1 MGPMPAIHIP
11 VSQHQFKPWK
21 NGLGVS
27 RIIASEPAGAGFDT
41 MLWQVSGTEIG
52 ADCPFSE
59 LKGLDRLFMVTEG
72 AGVDLTSTNDAGR
85 TWTARVKL
93 GQVPYAF
100 RGGWKT
106 ACRLLDGP
114 VKVFNIIA
122 RRGKARASVE
132 YLNGTTLAK
141 AEGEIAIAVHLGSL
155 DAWMLSGPGAESISI
170 SPPPGPVALIKIAS

>member
-1 MGPMPAIHIP
+1 MALIDLPAA
-11 VSQHQFKPWK
+11 QHAKVPWK

-27 RIIASEPAGAGFDT
+27 RIIATEPAGAGFDT
-41 MLWQVSGTEIG
+41 LLWQVSGTEIG

-72 AGVDLTSTNDAGR
+72 AGVDLTSINDAGR
-85 TWTARVKL
+85 KWTARVKV

-106 ACRLLDGP
+106 DCRLLDGP
-114 VKVFNIIA
+114 VRVFNVMA

-132 YLNGTTLAK
+132 FPAGTVLTKTADETAL
-141 AEGEIAIAVHLGSL
+141 AVHLHSL
-155 DAWMLSGPGAESISI
+155 DAWMLSGPGAQSMSIA
-170 SPPPGPVALIKIAS
+170 PPPGPVAVIRITS